1 MRKKRKEILYGMEL
15 IENLLNGN
23 IPDEKVE
30 EVLEFLLWDNEW
42 REVLHMEILLR
53 EYVRSRREWN

>member
-1 MRKKRKEILYGMEL
+1 MNKKEIIYGMEL

-53 EYVRSRREWN
+53 EYGRSIREWN

>member
-1 MRKKRKEILYGMEL
+1 MRKKRKEIIYGMEL

-53 EYVRSRREWN
+53 EYVRIRREWN

>member
-1 MRKKRKEILYGMEL
+1 MRKKRKEIIYGMEL
-15 IENLLNGN
+15 ISNLLNGN

-53 EYVRSRREWN
+53 EYGRIRREWN